1 MKADQRP
8 AFVTLSAPAS
18 HPVPMEVTD
27 LSDPVMF
34 RNPFPRYAHLR
45 KAAPVSYV
53 KSWQLLKGGR
63 GYLLARHEDVKRI
76 YADDRFS
83 SDHTRHGRFGAKIP
97 RMLNRMFR
105 LLGDSMVMKDDP
117 EHRRLRGLVNK
128 AFTPRMVAGMADDIE
143 RLVARLLDEMAAKR
157 HVELVDDFAVPLPLA
172 VISSMLGVGDRDRD
186 RFHMLVKQILQGQG
200 GTALET
206 LRAMPAS
213 RQLFGLFENLVERRR
228 REPDDRLISA
238 LIRAN
243 EDGDQLSDR
252 DILAMSFLLL
262 LAGHDTTASLLSC
275 GVLALLQHPEQLE
288 RLRKSP
294 DLIETAVEE
303 LLRYTTPVPC
313 GVARIAR
320 EDVEIAGLPIP
331 AGSQILGMIISANR
345 DESVFRDPETLD
357 LGRDPNPHIAFAY
370 GAHYCLGSQL
380 ARLEARIAL
389 RALLARF
396 DHIELEVPV
405 DTLRYKPTQAL
416 RGLSKLPLQVY

>member
-1 MKADQRP
+1 MLA
-8 AFVTLSAPAS
+8 APRD
-18 HPVPMEVTD
+18 PEELTD
-27 LSDPVMF
+27 LSDPIMF
-34 RNPFPRYAHLR
+34 SNPHPRYAYLR
-45 KAAPVSYV
+45 RAAPVSRV
-53 KSWQLLKGGR
+53 ESWQLLKGGR
-63 GYLLARHEDVKRI
+63 GYLLTRHEDVKRI

-83 SDHTRHGRFGAKIP
+83 SDHTRHGRFGAKLP

-128 AFTPRMVAGMADDIE
+128 AFTPRMVAGMAGDIE
-143 RLVARLLDEMAAKR
+143 RLAARLLDQMAARR
-157 HVELVDDFAVPLPLA
+157 HVELVEDFAVPLPLA

-186 RFHMLVKQILQGQG
+186 RFHASVTQLLKGQDG
-200 GTALET
+200 NALEL

-213 RQLFGLFENLVERRR
+213 GRLFRLFESLVERRR
-228 REPDDRLISA
+228 REPDDHLISA

-243 EDGDQLSDR
+243 EAGDQLSDQ

-262 LAGHDTTASLLSC
+262 LAGHDTTASLLSS

-288 RLRKSP
+288 RLRTCP
-294 DLIETAVEE
+294 ELIDTAVEE

-320 EDVEIAGLPIP
+320 EDVEIAGVPIP

-345 DESVFRDPETLD
+345 DESVFRDPDVLD
-357 LGRDPNPHIAFAY
+357 LGRDPNPHIAFAF
-370 GAHYCLGSQL
+370 GAHYCLGNQL

-396 DHIELEVPV
+396 EHFELDVPV
-405 DTLRYKPTQAL
+405 DALRYKPTQSL
-416 RGLSKLPLQVY
+416 RGLSKLPLRLR